1 MEGERKR
8 ELRKEAKTYRE
19 RCASGVVVVPS
30 KSPRSR
36 PVRDTSFSSLA
47 DRSWLCDQSNPSCSP
62 FPSSFCQSCGHRP
75 RYDRILTP
83 CSFQINLA
91 VYREVNLHRI
101 SFFFFF
107 SSTLFF
113 TAFFFIFYFILS
125 LSLFLPPLSLLFF
138 FLITKSSGVEHWR
151 AIEYNSRNCGSV
163 FVSWTRT
170 TIVAT
175 ACYKNR
181 DRYEFSIVFAEDWI
195 KFPCYHEVN
204 FYQTCVRDESWI

>member
-19 RCASGVVVVPS
+19 RCASGVLVVPS

-75 RYDRILTP
+75 RCDRILTP

-113 TAFFFIFYFILS
+113 TTFFFIFYFILS
-125 LSLFLPPLSLLFF
+125 LSLSPFSLPPFF
-138 FLITKSSGVEHWR
+138 FFFNNKIVGCWTLTSDRIQFSKLWFCFRIVN
-151 AIEYNSRNCGSV
+151 AYYNRSYRV
-163 FVSWTRT
+163 LQ
-170 TIVAT
+170 
-175 ACYKNR
+175 
-181 DRYEFSIVFAEDWI
+181 E
-195 KFPCYHEVN
+195 
-204 FYQTCVRDESWI
+204 

>member
-19 RCASGVVVVPS
+19 WCASGVLVVPS

-36 PVRDTSFSSLA
+36 TVRDTSFSSLA

-75 RYDRILTP
+75 RCDRILTP

-125 LSLFLPPLSLLFF
+125 FSLSFSLLSPSFF
-138 FLITKSSGVEHWR
+138 FFFFNNKIVGCWTLTSDRIQFSKLWFCFRIVN
-151 AIEYNSRNCGSV
+151 AYYNRSYRV
-163 FVSWTRT
+163 LQ
-170 TIVAT
+170 
-175 ACYKNR
+175 
-181 DRYEFSIVFAEDWI
+181 E
-195 KFPCYHEVN
+195 
-204 FYQTCVRDESWI
+204 